1 MPRISPAHI
10 LTRRILA
17 DMSNVDISRQA
28 ICQYIGCTLLL
39 KLKQYKP
46 KLNENC
52 FDVKNKNLN
61 TPQLE
66 LRRKV

>member
-10 LTRRILA
+10 LARRILP

-28 ICQYIGCTLLL
+28 IFQHIGCTLPL

-52 FDVKNKNLN
+52 FDGKNKNLN
-61 TPQLE
+61 TPQIE
-66 LRRKV
+66 LRRKI

>member
-10 LTRRILA
+10 LARRILP
-17 DMSNVDISRQA
+17 DMSNGDISRQTK
-28 ICQYIGCTLLL
+28 CQHIDCTIMP

-52 FDVKNKNLN
+52 FDGKNKNLN
-61 TPQLE
+61 TPQIE
-66 LRRKV
+66 LKRKI